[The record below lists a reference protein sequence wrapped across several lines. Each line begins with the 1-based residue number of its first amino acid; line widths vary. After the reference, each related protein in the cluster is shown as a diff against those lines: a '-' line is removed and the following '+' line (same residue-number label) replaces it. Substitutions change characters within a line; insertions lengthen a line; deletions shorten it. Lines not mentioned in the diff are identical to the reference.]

1 MTGPAEWPINRAMSQ
16 PELRVSSPG
25 RICLFGEH
33 QDYFGLAIIAAAI
46 DLRITIAGKPRTDD
60 RLLIDMP
67 DMGETE
73 ELTAAA
79 LMPYQKPRDYL
90 KSAVNIH
97 RRAGLPMRG
106 WDCRITSTI
115 PINAGTSSSSAM
127 VVAWNKFLLEAA
139 GDPRAA
145 DAKALAELGFDT
157 EVAEFR
163 EPGGKMD
170 HYASAFGGIVWI
182 RFDQPMAFNQLRNP
196 LGTFVLANSLQ
207 KKDTTGTLGFIKS
220 NTLAGAARVAER
232 IPGFGLKSPL
242 TPEVREAI
250 ESLPADESRLL
261 LGTLMTRDLT
271 RRGADLFQAPAFDP
285 AQFGALLSAQHA
297 VLRDQIR
304 ISTDKIEAMIAA
316 ALDAGALGAKI
327 NGSGGGGC
335 MFAYAPDRPD
345 RVAAAVAQAGGQP
358 FIVRVDGGA
367 RRES

>member
-1 MTGPAEWPINRAMSQ
+1 MGYKQETMEPRTLS
-16 PELRVSSPG
+16 VSSPG

-33 QDYFGLAIIAAAI
+33 QDYFGLAIIAAAV
-46 DLRITIAGKPRTDD
+46 DLRMTIAGRPRGDD
-60 RLLIDMP
+60 RIIIDMP
-67 DMGETE
+67 DLGERE

-79 LMPYQKPRDYL
+79 EMPYDKPRDYL

-97 RRAGLPMRG
+97 RRAGLPLHG

-145 DAKALAELGFDT
+145 DARALAELGFDT

-170 HYASAFGGIVWI
+170 HYASAFGGVVWI
-182 RFDQPMAFNQLRNP
+182 RFDEPMAFDRLRNP
-196 LGTFVLANSLQ
+196 LGAFVLANSLQ

-220 NTLAGAARVAER
+220 HVLAGAARVAER
-232 IPGFGLKSPL
+232 RPGFGLKSPL
-242 TPEVREAI
+242 TAEVRAEAGR
-250 ESLPADESRLL
+250 LAADESRLL
-261 LGTLMTRDLT
+261 LGTLETRDLT
-271 RRGADLFQAPAFDP
+271 KEGAALFHAPDFDHRR
-285 AQFGALLSAQHA
+285 FGQLLSAQHA
-297 VLRDQIR
+297 VLRDRLR

-335 MFAYAPDRPD
+335 MFAYAPDDPG
-345 RVAAAVAQAGGQP
+345 RVAAAVAEAGGQP
-358 FIVRVDGGA
+358 FIVHVDEGA